1 MILSVTGLVIL
12 KLVSVEDFVIIVI
25 HTFVS

>member
-12 KLVSVEDFVIIVI
+12 KLVPVEDFVIIVI